1 MSARDKINVHANSW
15 IFWFCQGPNCLNI
28 NIYMCNSKKTQ
39 RKRRFGSNQAKPVT
53 TFWSIRPKMKI
64 KWKQLFFPHRSLRDP
79 RRCEFKF
86 LCNCFIHSSLMPN
99 NTFCLYFQ
107 VTLQTEN
114 KRIGQHGKHTNC
126 LSNESTFP
134 FIFESHTNSQQKNPQ
149 EPKYTKKKTLHHSV
163 SEPYLY
169 EW

>member
-1 MSARDKINVHANSW
+1 MKTIVFSPQ
-15 IFWFCQGPNCLNI
+15 IFE
-28 NIYMCNSKKTQ
+28 
-39 RKRRFGSNQAKPVT
+39 
-53 TFWSIRPKMKI
+53 
-64 KWKQLFFPHRSLRDP
+64 RDP

-134 FIFESHTNSQQKNPQ
+134 FIFESHTNSQQKNPARTQIYQ
-149 EPKYTKKKTLHHSV
+149 EENIASFGKRTLFVRMVSKRFATKQ
-163 SEPYLY
+163 LY
-169 EW
+169 ECSYLLGGIVYNLIFVSGL

>member
-1 MSARDKINVHANSW
+1 MSVGDKTNVHANSW
-15 IFWFCQGPNCLNI
+15 IFWFCQGPNCLNM
-28 NIYMCNSKKTQ
+28 NIYMCNSKK
-39 RKRRFGSNQAKPVT
+39 KNT
-53 TFWSIRPKMKI
+53 TEKTTIVFSPQI
-64 KWKQLFFPHRSLRDP
+64 FERDP

-163 SEPYLY
+163 SEPYLS

>member
-1 MSARDKINVHANSW
+1 
-15 IFWFCQGPNCLNI
+15 
-28 NIYMCNSKKTQ
+28 MCNSKKKTQ

-53 TFWSIRPKMKI
+53 TFWSIRPTMKTI
-64 KWKQLFFPHRSLRDP
+64 VFSPQIFEIDP

-134 FIFESHTNSQQKNPQ
+134 FIFDSHTNSQQKIPQ

-163 SEPYLY
+163 SEPYLS

>member
-1 MSARDKINVHANSW
+1 MKTIVFSPQ
-15 IFWFCQGPNCLNI
+15 IFE
-28 NIYMCNSKKTQ
+28 
-39 RKRRFGSNQAKPVT
+39 
-53 TFWSIRPKMKI
+53 
-64 KWKQLFFPHRSLRDP
+64 RDP

-114 KRIGQHGKHTNC
+114 KRIGQNGKHTNC

-134 FIFESHTNSQQKNPQ
+134 FIFESHTNSQQKNPARTQIYQ
-149 EPKYTKKKTLHHSV
+149 EENIASFV
-163 SEPYLY
+163 SEPYLS
-169 EW
+169 EWQASVLLLNNYMNVAIC

>member
-1 MSARDKINVHANSW
+1 MVVTR
-15 IFWFCQGPNCLNI
+15 LNQSQFLV
-28 NIYMCNSKKTQ
+28 N
-39 RKRRFGSNQAKPVT
+39 T
-53 TFWSIRPKMKI
+53 TKNENKMKTI
-64 KWKQLFFPHRSLRDP
+64 VFSPQIFERDP

-163 SEPYLY
+163 SEPYLS

>member
-1 MSARDKINVHANSW
+1 MKTIVFSPQIFVRD
-15 IFWFCQGPNCLNI
+15 
-28 NIYMCNSKKTQ
+28 T
-39 RKRRFGSNQAKPVT
+39 
-53 TFWSIRPKMKI
+53 
-64 KWKQLFFPHRSLRDP
+64 

-126 LSNESTFP
+126 LSNERTFP
-134 FIFESHTNSQQKNPQ
+134 FIGSHTNSQQKTQQ
-149 EPKYTKKKTLHHSV
+149 EPKCSREDSV
-163 SEPYLY
+163 SEPCLSEWQVSVLLLNNKCSYLLGGIVCNLIFMSGFDTKISQY
-169 EW
+169 RRFQGRNRQRHL